1 MEKTMET
8 TRLSSKGQIIIPK
21 TIRESWNW
29 KPGMEFS
36 VEESGEGIVLRP
48 LRAFPRTTVN
58 DLLGCTG
65 YKGPKKSLKEMDL
78 AIAKGVKTRR

>member
-1 MEKTMET
+1 
-8 TRLSSKGQIIIPK
+8 
-21 TIRESWNW
+21 
-29 KPGMEFS
+29 MEFS

>member
-1 MEKTMET
+1 MET